1 MMSWV
6 FWERDMADAS
16 PSSPPARQSWISRL
30 LRRRPVVAS
39 EVPAPSPAVA
49 HPSIEADAL
58 DELRVAD
65 VMVPRADI
73 IGVDVSTPLGELAHS
88 FAEAAHSRLPVYR
101 DTLDDPVGVVHIKD
115 VIIHLAPG
123 RTGRRPAGW
132 LQKQVLPE
140 IARPLLFAPPSMK
153 ATDLLRRM
161 QGRRMHLALV
171 VDEYGGTDGLV
182 TLEDLIEPI
191 VGDIED
197 EHDDDETPAIRA
209 RGPGVWDVEARA
221 EIDAF
226 EAVVGEEIAAEDEDE
241 DVDSLGGLVFTL
253 IGRVPERGEVIRH
266 PTGYEFEVIEA
277 DSRRITRMRV
287 RAPVRKPK
295 TAPASGEGEAGPET

>member
-1 MMSWV
+1 MTDTS
-6 FWERDMADAS
+6 A
-16 PSSPPARQSWISRL
+16 PSDPDSRPWFSRL
-30 LRRRPVVAS
+30 FSAGHRPRGTGAAAPTGVA
-39 EVPAPSPAVA
+39 PN
-49 HPSIEADAL
+49 SIEADAL
-58 DELRVAD
+58 DKLRVAD

-73 IGVDVSTPLGELAHS
+73 IGVDVATPLGELAKI
-88 FAEAAHSRLPVYR
+88 FAHAAHSRLPIYR

-115 VIIHLAPG
+115 VVSHLAPG
-123 RTGRRPAGW
+123 TSGKRPAGW
-132 LQKQVLPE
+132 SQQQVLPS
-140 IARPLLFAPPSMK
+140 IGRPLLFAPPSMK
-153 ATDLLRRM
+153 ALDLLRRM

-197 EHDDDETPAIRA
+197 EHDDEETPAIRA

-266 PTGYEFEVIEA
+266 PTGYEFEVIDA
-277 DSRRITRMRV
+277 DTRRIKRMRV
-287 RAPVRKPK
+287 RAPQKRPDKSVA
-295 TAPASGEGEAGPET
+295 TGSDNTDAG

>member
-1 MMSWV
+1 MTDNPDSADPANPSW
-6 FWERDMADAS
+6 FG
-16 PSSPPARQSWISRL
+16 RL
-30 LRRRPVVAS
+30 LGNGSEGEAS
-39 EVPAPSPAVA
+39 GAPAAAMPYT
-49 HPSIEADAL
+49 IEADAL
-58 DELRVAD
+58 DRLRVAD

-73 IGVDVSTPLGELAHS
+73 VGVEVGTPLGELARI

-101 DTLDDPVGVVHIKD
+101 ETLDDPVGVVHIKD
-115 VIIHLAPG
+115 VVGHLAP
-123 RTGRRPAGW
+123 RDTGKRLAGW
-132 LQKQVLPE
+132 ADKKVLPS
-140 IARPLLFAPPSMK
+140 ISRQLLFAPPSMR
-153 ATDLLRRM
+153 ALDLLRRM

-197 EHDDDETPAIRA
+197 EHDDEDSPAIRS

-226 EAVVGEEIAAEDEDE
+226 ETVVGEEIAAPDEDE

-266 PTGYEFEVIEA
+266 PTGYEFEVLEA
-277 DSRRITRMRV
+277 DSRRIKRMRV
-287 RAPVRKPK
+287 RAPGPRSKGYTPPEGGA
-295 TAPASGEGEAGPET
+295 APQDG

>member
-1 MMSWV
+1 
-6 FWERDMADAS
+6 MADNPTEPGSPGRSWFRRIFTNRPAAPAS
-16 PSSPPARQSWISRL
+16 TARPPGTA
-30 LRRRPVVAS
+30 
-39 EVPAPSPAVA
+39 A

-58 DELRVAD
+58 DQLRVAD

-73 IGVDVSTPLGELAHS
+73 VGVDVSTTLGELAKM

-115 VIIHLAPG
+115 VIGHLAPG
-123 RTGRRPAGW
+123 ESGKHMAGW
-132 LQKQVLPE
+132 SQKQILPS
-140 IARPLLFAPPSMK
+140 IGRPLLFAPPSMK

-197 EHDDDETPAIRA
+197 EHDESDAPAIRA
-209 RGPGVWDVEARA
+209 RGPGVWDVDARA

-277 DSRRITRMRV
+277 DSRRIKRMRV
-287 RAPVRKPK
+287 RAPNRK
-295 TAPASGEGEAGPET
+295 ARGEGEAADTGAGPDS